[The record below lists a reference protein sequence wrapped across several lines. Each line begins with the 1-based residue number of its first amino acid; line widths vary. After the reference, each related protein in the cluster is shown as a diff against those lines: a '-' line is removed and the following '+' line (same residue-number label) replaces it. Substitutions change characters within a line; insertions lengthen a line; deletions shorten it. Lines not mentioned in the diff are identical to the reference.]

1 MTQILPW
8 IAAALLV
15 AIAVTVIVGRGAG
28 GTGSWRSFAVFSAA
42 FFGFTVYA
50 IAREGLGFWTE
61 HTRNLWG
68 NQIWFDLLLA
78 AGIGWFLVLPRL
90 RAAGLAPLPW
100 LLVILASGSI
110 GFLALIA
117 RLLWVEA
124 RRPEAGRPA

>member
-78 AGIGWFLVLPRL
+78 VGTAWVWVVPRARAQCMHLWGWLVLVL
-90 RAAGLAPLPW
+90 ATGCIGLTAMVARMLW
-100 LLVILASGSI
+100 LEEQSSAQ
-110 GFLALIA
+110 
-117 RLLWVEA
+117 
-124 RRPEAGRPA
+124 